1 MIYCNYLTKILR
13 QLSQNAST
21 KNSLK
26 IQEKAENLGEKM
38 EVLKKNKNT

>member
-21 KNSLK
+21 KNSLETK
-26 IQEKAENLGEKM
+26 EKAENPGEKI
-38 EVLKKNKNT
+38 EVLKKTT